1 MRTLSFLQGLPS
13 SFFPFSKIHFGVI
26 FLFVVFIHN
35 NAFTQVQSN
44 ELYLNPLIKEIND
57 THKARKY
64 KEAEAL
70 ADKCLKKFSKE
81 KNHKD
86 FVEALFLKGKVT
98 MHQYRID
105 ESLMWYDSSA
115 NFAKNHNLN
124 YHYLCSLNAQAD
136 ILNYQNKNDLAIEKS
151 MMVLEVKNQNP
162 TEYSEAYQSLS
173 TSYLAKGI
181 IDSTDKYTI
190 LTFQNDTTNNLTD
203 RIAYS
208 TTRLGEMYARRGENE
223 KAIITYM
230 KALDLVPKEKE
241 TRKNRTYLNLADAF
255 FDIQN
260 LKKSEQYLKLSLQ
273 LSEANNLKSSISNAV
288 YRLGNIE
295 EIRGNHL
302 KAIEYFNRILL
313 HYKNTKNKKM
323 KAHSYLGLAK
333 SYFELD
339 KIEDARIVLNEIQ
352 SGIEDSDND
361 QLKLKYYVVQ
371 SLFYSKTG
379 KKQETIQMLTKAE
392 KMANETKNL
401 FRQRDVYKIY
411 SDFYLKNGNSDL
423 AFSNLQNYHRLK
435 DSIYQLQQSYIVHDL
450 DSKYQKAEQDLQ
462 IQKLD
467 AEKVAM
473 NEKLSSRNIAI
484 GVGGFILLLGTLLSF
499 IIFSLYKKNKE
510 KAAELSDKNQLLSK
524 ALNEKEFL
532 IKEIHHRVKNNLQIV
547 SSLLSLQARNIS
559 DPTALDA
566 LKEGQSRV
574 RSMALIHQN
583 LYQDDDLIGVDAKAY
598 IEKLSEGLFHSYN
611 IDNDRIQLHSEIENV
626 KLDVNTIIPLGLI
639 INELITN
646 ALKYA
651 FDKNKMGNINLS
663 LKKEKNQLVFSISDD
678 GKGLPESFSLEKNKT
693 LGYRLIKA
701 FSQKLEAAL
710 SIDGKNGTKISLLI
724 PHP

>member
-1 MRTLSFLQGLPS
+1 MRKLSFLHVNRTY
-13 SFFPFSKIHFGVI
+13 SFPISKINFGVI
-26 FLFVVFIHN
+26 FLLVVFLHN

-57 THKARKY
+57 NHKERKY
-64 KEAEAL
+64 QEAEAL
-70 ADKCLKKFSKE
+70 ADKCLEKFSKE

-105 ESLMWYDSSA
+105 ESLIWYDSSA

-124 YHYLCSLNAQAD
+124 YHYLCALNAQAD
-136 ILNYQNKNDLAIEKS
+136 ILNYQNQNDLAIEKS
-151 MMVLEVKNQNP
+151 MKVLEVKNQDP
-162 TEYSEAYQSLS
+162 TEYSEAYQSLA

-190 LTFQNDTTNNLTD
+190 LTYQNDTLNNLTD

-208 TTRLGEMYARRGENE
+208 TTRIGEMYARRGENE
-223 KAIITYM
+223 KAIISYM
-230 KALDLVPKEKE
+230 KALDLIPQEKE

-260 LKKSEQYLKLSLQ
+260 LEKSEQYLKLSLQ
-273 LSEANNLKSSISNAV
+273 LSEASNLKSSISNAV

-295 EIRGNHL
+295 ETRGNHL
-302 KAIEYFNRILL
+302 KAIEYYNRTLP
-313 HYKNTKNKKM
+313 HYTNTKNEKM
-323 KAHSYLGLAK
+323 KAQVYLGLAK
-333 SYFELD
+333 SYLELD
-339 KIEDARIVLNEIQ
+339 EIKEARNVLNEIQ
-352 SGIEDSDND
+352 AGIEDSDND

-371 SLFYSKTG
+371 SLFFSKIG
-379 KKQETIQMLTKAE
+379 KKQETLQMLAKAE
-392 KMANETKNL
+392 KMANESKNL
-401 FRQRDVYKIY
+401 FLHRDIY
-411 SDFYLKNGNSDL
+411 RIYADFYLKNGNANL
-423 AFSNLQNYHRLK
+423 AFSNLENYHHLN

-450 DSKYQKAEQDLQ
+450 DAKYQKVEQNLQ

-467 AEKVAM
+467 AEKIAM
-473 NEKLSSRNIAI
+473 NEKLSNRNIAI
-484 GVGGFILLLGTLLSF
+484 GVGSFMLLFGSLLSF

-510 KAAELSDKNQLLSK
+510 KATELSDKNQLLSK

-611 IDNDRIQLHSEIENV
+611 IDNDRIQLHSDIENV

-639 INELITN
+639 INELISN

-651 FDKNKMGNINLS
+651 FDENKMGNINLS
-663 LKKEKNQLVFSISDD
+663 LKREENQLVFSIADD
-678 GKGLPESFSLEKNKT
+678 GRGLPESFSLEKNKT
-693 LGYRLIKA
+693 LGFRLIKA

-710 SIDGKNGTKISLLI
+710 SIDGKNGTKISLSI